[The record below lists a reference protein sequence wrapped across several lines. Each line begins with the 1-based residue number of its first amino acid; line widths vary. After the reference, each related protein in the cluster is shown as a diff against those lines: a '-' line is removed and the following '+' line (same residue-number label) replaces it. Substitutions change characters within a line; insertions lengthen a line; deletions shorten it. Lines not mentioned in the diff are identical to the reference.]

1 MNRLIRNFA
10 SKFDGTLA
18 KANLIVRD
26 DTEEGIVDVMSQNPY
41 KEQLIR
47 LDDSSGALSN
57 RGQRPSR
64 QGCIISVRDQMM
76 TISESLYD
84 SEQNLRW
91 RAWDNKNRR
100 EDTIAEK
107 RMKLVFVFAGVVILL
122 MWVLSVVR

>member
-1 MNRLIRNFA
+1 VNRLIRNFA
-10 SKFDGTLA
+10 SIFDGTLA
-18 KANLIVRD
+18 KANLIVQD

-47 LDDSSGALSN
+47 LGDSSGALSN

-64 QGCIISVRDQMM
+64 QGCIMSVRDQMM
-76 TISESLYD
+76 TISENLYD

-91 RAWDNKNRR
+91 RAWENKNRR
-100 EDTIAEK
+100 EDTIAAK
-107 RMKLVFVFAGVVILL
+107 RMKLVFVFAGVVILF